1 MSFTPTN
8 PDSRSRADD
17 EPATTPAMP
26 PSEPPPSKQPFKS
39 YRKKYLKMRHTF
51 KAKMRESNA
60 LFDAEQQSIRTARR
74 LQEENDQFLELLISV
89 NFSNILPTPLRYTLS
104 PSPPNTPPSLSP
116 DSPPKDQPL
125 PPSPRTAHRALR
137 EARIELR
144 RGEISPTAFGDLESK
159 LQPVLNEPSSLSGI
173 IKDTPHTTLESV
185 SLSALPPD
193 LDETYLDPAT
203 EEDYLQ
209 KLDVDLATGNWR
221 TQPFAS
227 NLRSEKDHSRDLSL
241 NNPSSVYNWLRVN
254 RPETFADSA
263 DPSVA
268 NNAAANN
275 EGKHQHQ
282 HHHHQQQHKGSVGS
296 KASPNAHT
304 GVSRRESKRER
315 AASSVTAT
323 VKQELEMLDEEG
335 NVIGGAGE
343 MPGVGTRGKRKRE
356 GDEAYRPKGGSS
368 RPGKRKKAGVG
379 GRKSG
384 NGMILE
390 ED

>member
-8 PDSRSRADD
+8 PDPHSKADD

-26 PSEPPPSKQPFKS
+26 PSEPPASKQPFKS

-51 KAKMRESNA
+51 KVKMRESNA

-74 LQEENDQFLELLISV
+74 LQEENDQFLELLLTV
-89 NFSNILPTPLRYTLS
+89 NSSNILPTPLRYTLS

-144 RGEISPTAFGDLESK
+144 RGEISPTAFEDLESK
-159 LQPVLNEPSSLSGI
+159 LQPVLNEPSSLSQI
-173 IKDTPHTTLESV
+173 IKETPHTTLESV
-185 SLSALPPD
+185 SPAALPLH
-193 LDETYLDPAT
+193 LDETYLDPTA

-209 KLDVDLATGNWR
+209 KLDADLVTGNWR

-263 DPSVA
+263 DPPGA
-268 NNAAANN
+268 NH
-275 EGKHQHQ
+275 EGKQ
-282 HHHHQQQHKGSVGS
+282 HHQQQHKGSVGS

-304 GVSRRESKRER
+304 GGSRRESKRER

-323 VKQELEMLDEEG
+323 VKQELEMLDEDG
-335 NVIGGAGE
+335 NVIGGMSD

-384 NGMILE
+384 NGIILE